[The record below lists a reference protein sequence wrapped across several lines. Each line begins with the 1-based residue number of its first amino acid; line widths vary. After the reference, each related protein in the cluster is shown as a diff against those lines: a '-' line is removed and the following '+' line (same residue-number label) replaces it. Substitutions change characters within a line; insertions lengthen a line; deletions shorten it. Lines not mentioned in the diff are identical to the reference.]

1 MHWFDEDTTEVA
13 QALMGAD
20 LGDHVLIVMTS
31 RERVPLPDSSRA
43 EVFELKPLSDAE
55 SDQLIVALHPE
66 MRSEEQRAVR
76 RRCDGVPLF
85 IEEVVAKLKEVPPDE
100 ASSVGVPDTLY
111 EALFA
116 RLQSSPNAVPVVEAA
131 AIIGSRV
138 ERSLL
143 LSVVDL
149 VSCA

>member
-1 MHWFDEDTTEVA
+1 MSRSPGRFRITCSHAYGDAPALVLVEDMHWFDEDTTEVA
-13 QALMGAD
+13 QSLMGAD

-85 IEEVVAKLKEVPPDE
+85 IEEVVAKLKEVTP
-100 ASSVGVPDTLY
+100 
-111 EALFA
+111 
-116 RLQSSPNAVPVVEAA
+116 
-131 AIIGSRV
+131 
-138 ERSLL
+138 
-143 LSVVDL
+143 
-149 VSCA
+149 